1 MVLQIINPSLNT
13 FYWFNAMLKCDA
25 YYLYHFSYVISSK
38 FEKKNTFTA
47 NEQKR
52 ILKLFYNKFSSIF
65 WPDIKYEEQYKIKI
79 KESSVQK
86 IANNVKT

>member
-52 ILKLFYNKFSSIF
+52 M
-65 WPDIKYEEQYKIKI
+65 PDIKYEEQYKIKI
-79 KESSVQK
+79 RDSSVQK